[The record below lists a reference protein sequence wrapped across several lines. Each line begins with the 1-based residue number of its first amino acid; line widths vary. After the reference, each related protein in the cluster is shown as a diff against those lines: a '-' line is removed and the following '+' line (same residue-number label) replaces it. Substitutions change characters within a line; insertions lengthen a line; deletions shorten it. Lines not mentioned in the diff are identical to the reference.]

1 MRDDRAVAGLPR
13 QGDRVQRLSQRAD
26 LVDLD
31 QDRVGDAAGD
41 ALLQA
46 RDVRDEEIVAN
57 ELDPVPDRI
66 GQMLPAI
73 PVVFRHPV
81 LDRDDRI
88 AGAPVLIELDE
99 RRRIERSPFALEL
112 VLAFLV
118 ELARRGVEGDRH
130 ILARLITGL
139 LDCLHDQLQR
149 VFVGAQVRR
158 KTALIPHSGRQAL
171 LLQHALERLV
181 DLGDRAH
188 RFAEPRCADR
198 AHHELL
204 QVDRRVGVRAAVEDV
219 GHRQREKR
227 SAVAAQ
233 VSIERN
239 SLRLRRRMRDG
250 EGCAENRVG
259 AQAGLVGRAVELD
272 ERLVDTLL
280 VADIEVLQPAG
291 DLPHDVADR
300 LRDALAAIAF
310 RVAVAQLD
318 RLVHPRRC
326 ARGHDRPTD
335 SFIRVCGDG
344 DRGIATRIE
353 HLEGR
358 KARQPGHETEV

>member
-46 RDVRDEEIVAN
+46 RHVRDEEIVAN
-57 ELDPVPDRI
+57 ELDPVPDRA

-219 GHRQREKR
+219 GHRQREQR
-227 SAVAAQ
+227 RIVPAE
-233 VSIERN
+233 VSVERN
-239 SLRLRRRMRDG
+239 APGLGGRVRHG
-250 EGCAENRVG
+250 KGYAENRIR
-259 AQAGLVGRAVELD
+259 AEPCLVRRPIELD
-272 ERLVDTLL
+272 QRLVDALL
-280 VADIEVLQPAG
+280 VVDIEIPQPAR
-291 DLPHDVADR
+291 DLALDVAHR
-300 LRDALAAIAF
+300 PGHALAAVALGVAIPELDGFVHAGRRARRNDGATAAPF
-310 RVAVAQLD
+310 RI
-318 RLVHPRRC
+318 
-326 ARGHDRPTD
+326 RGHGNRRIAP
-335 SFIRVCGDG
+335 RV
-344 DRGIATRIE
+344 E
-353 HLEGR
+353 HLEGG
-358 KARQPGHETEV
+358 QPSQSAHESEV